1 MHDTAERLARSLL
14 FEGYALY
21 PYTPGAT
28 KNATPTP
35 FGIAYPPAYAA
46 AQPAA
51 FDRVRVEVVALAPDS
66 AELEVAAL
74 FLQAAGPRHSAGER
88 REELRATIGELL
100 SDPVELGF
108 ARETAEGPVTGEP
121 VESSGLV
128 LSGTVALSAEPAGER
143 AVRVRMEIVNTT
155 PLPAGEAEA
164 MGRGEA
170 LRRSLLSCHA
180 LLGLSEGRFA
190 SPLEDE
196 GDLGAAVRGCE
207 NLNTWPVLAAP
218 DDSAVLG
225 AAYMLPDH
233 PSVAPE
239 SRVNL
244 FDNTEIEEALLLHVH
259 ALSDSERAEIAE
271 GDPAVREM
279 VERAEATTPKQIL
292 NLHGRLQMAGEEPVS
307 AVPPRPDLAEGIE
320 FPEWTEPFEAPATNP
335 AEAGA
340 AAPRR
345 APPPG
350 PADTAGEEE
359 IVVEGRAFRRGGRV
373 VLRPGTEGDPYD
385 RMMDGRAATIRRIY
399 LDYDGKAYLGVTIDD
414 DPMSEVLRDAG
425 RYLFFFPDE
434 VEEAVPR

>member
-1 MHDTAERLARSLL
+1 MNDAAESLARSLL

-51 FDRVRVEVVALAPDS
+51 YDRVRVEVVARAPDG
-66 AELEVAAL
+66 AALDAAAL
-74 FLQAAGPRHSAGER
+74 FLQASGPRHQAEER
-88 REELRATIGELL
+88 REELATTVGALL
-100 SDPVELGF
+100 EEPIERRF
-108 ARETAEGPVTGEP
+108 AHEPGGTMTGEP
-121 VESSGLV
+121 SGASERV
-128 LSGTVALSAEPAGER
+128 LTGTIRLCGER
-143 AVRVRMEIVNTT
+143 VAGGVRVRMEVVNTT
-155 PLPAGEAEA
+155 PLPDAEAAA

-170 LRRSLLSCHA
+170 LRRSLLSCHV
-180 LLGLSEGRFA
+180 LLGVGEGSFA

-196 GDLGAAVRGCE
+196 GDAGAAVKACE
-207 NLNTWPVLAAP
+207 NVNTWPVLAAP
-218 DDSAVLG
+218 DDSAVVG

-233 PSVAPE
+233 PRVAPE
-239 SRVNL
+239 SRVDF

-259 ALSDSERAEIAE
+259 ALSDAERAQIAE

-279 VERAEATTPKQIL
+279 VERAEATTPADIL
-292 NLHGRLQMAGEEPVS
+292 NLHGRLEEVGDGP
-307 AVPPRPDLAEGIE
+307 AV
-320 FPEWTEPFEAPATNP
+320 WTEPQDDD
-335 AEAGA
+335 G
-340 AAPRR
+340 PRR

-359 IVVEGRAFRRGGRV
+359 LVVEGKTFRRGGGV

-414 DPMSEVLRDAG
+414 DPMSEVLRESG

-434 VEEAVPR
+434 VEAIEAQV